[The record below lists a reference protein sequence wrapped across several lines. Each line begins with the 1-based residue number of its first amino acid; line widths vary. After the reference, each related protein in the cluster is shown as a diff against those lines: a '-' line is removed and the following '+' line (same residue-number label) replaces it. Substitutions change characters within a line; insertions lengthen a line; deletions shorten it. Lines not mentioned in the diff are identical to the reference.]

1 MARKS
6 SNDKDKAAAPAA
18 PAAPATTGA
27 QPPAE
32 ESLIDGQL
40 AGVQH
45 QDGAIVPLAELPEAE
60 LRQIG
65 TDLEIQD
72 AATLA
77 IEQLVAAIQAQKVLV
92 PTGDEVV
99 SPEAAKSPLR
109 IADDDARYQV
119 LLSDGSLA
127 YLEDLVQEDI
137 EALAAACYELAIQS
151 RGGELGRTIGVDL
164 AAGLKDRFIVQRERL
179 DHDGETYT
187 LGDPIYL
194 DSPQAAQLLPL
205 GAIEREQ
212 P

>member
-1 MARKS
+1 MARKP
-6 SNDKDKAAAPAA
+6 SNDKVKAAAPAA
-18 PAAPATTGA
+18 PANTGA
-27 QPPAE
+27 QPPVE
-32 ESLIDGQL
+32 ENLIDGQL

-45 QDGAIVPLAELPEAE
+45 QDGTVIPLAELPEAE

-65 TDLEIQD
+65 ADLEIQD
-72 AATLA
+72 AATLPV
-77 IEQLVAAIQAQKVLV
+77 EQLVAAIQAQKVV
-92 PTGDEVV
+92 MPAGDEDGVV
-99 SPEAAKSPLR
+99 NPEAAESPLR
-109 IADDDARYQV
+109 IADDDGRYQV

-127 YLEDLVQEDI
+127 YLEDLVQEDL

-194 DSPQAAQLLPL
+194 DSTQAAQLLPL
-205 GAIEREQ
+205 GAIERER

>member
-18 PAAPATTGA
+18 PTTTGA

-45 QDGAIVPLAELPEAE
+45 QDGTVVPRAELPEAE

-72 AATLA
+72 AATLPV
-77 IEQLVAAIQAQKVLV
+77 EQLVAAIQAQKVVV
-92 PTGDEVV
+92 PAGDEVV
-99 SPEAAKSPLR
+99 NPEAAESPLR
-109 IADDDARYQV
+109 IADEAGRYQV

-127 YLEDLVQEDI
+127 YLENLVQEDL

-151 RGGELGRTIGVDL
+151 RGGELGRTIGVDW

-187 LGDPIYL
+187 HGDPIYL
-194 DSPQAAQLLPL
+194 DSTQAAQLLPL
-205 GAIEREQ
+205 GAIERER

>member
-6 SNDKDKAAAPAA
+6 SNDKDKAAVPAA
-18 PAAPATTGA
+18 PANTGA
-27 QPPAE
+27 QPPVE
-32 ESLIDGQL
+32 ENLIDGQL

-45 QDGAIVPLAELPEAE
+45 QDGTVVPLAELPEAE

-65 TDLEIQD
+65 ADLEIQD
-72 AATLA
+72 AATLPV
-77 IEQLVAAIQAQKVLV
+77 EQLVAAIQAQKVV
-92 PTGDEVV
+92 MPAGDEDGVV
-99 SPEAAKSPLR
+99 NPEAAESPLR
-109 IADDDARYQV
+109 IADDDGRYQV

-127 YLEDLVQEDI
+127 YLEDLVQEDL

-187 LGDPIYL
+187 HGDPIYL
-194 DSPQAAQLLPL
+194 DSTQAAQLLSL
-205 GAIEREQ
+205 GAVRSEMQ
-212 P
+212 

>member
-6 SNDKDKAAAPAA
+6 SNDKDKAAP

-45 QDGAIVPLAELPEAE
+45 QDGTVVPLAELPEEE

-65 TDLEIQD
+65 ADLEIQD
-72 AATLA
+72 AATLPV
-77 IEQLVAAIQAQKVLV
+77 EHLVAAIQTQKVLL
-92 PTGDEVV
+92 PAGDEVA
-99 SPEAAKSPLR
+99 SPEAEKSPLR

-127 YLEDLVQEDI
+127 YLEDLVQEDL

-151 RGGELGRTIGVDL
+151 RGGELGRTIGVDW

>member
-18 PAAPATTGA
+18 PTTTGA

-40 AGVQH
+40 AGVQL

-65 TDLEIQD
+65 ADLEIQD

-92 PTGDEVV
+92 PAGDEVA
-99 SPEAAKSPLR
+99 SPEAAESPLR
-109 IADDDARYQV
+109 MADDGGRYQV
-119 LLSDGSLA
+119 LLSDGSLG
-127 YLEDLVQEDI
+127 YLEDLVQEDL
-137 EALAAACYELAIQS
+137 EALATACYRLALFS
-151 RGGELGRTIGVDL
+151 FSGDIGLDL
-164 AAGLKDRFIVQRERL
+164 AADEKTCFIVQRERL
-179 DHDGETYT
+179 DHNGETYT
-187 LGDPIYL
+187 HGDPIYL
-194 DSPQAAQLLPL
+194 DSIQAAQLLPL
-205 GAIEREQ
+205 GAIERER

>member
-18 PAAPATTGA
+18 PATTGA
-27 QPPAE
+27 QPLAE

-45 QDGAIVPLAELPEAE
+45 QDGTVVPLAELPEAE

-65 TDLEIQD
+65 ADLEIQD
-72 AATLA
+72 AATLPV
-77 IEQLVAAIQAQKVLV
+77 EQLVAAIQAQKVVV
-92 PTGDEVV
+92 PAGDEDGVV
-99 SPEAAKSPLR
+99 NPEAAESPLR
-109 IADDDARYQV
+109 IADEAGRYQV

-127 YLEDLVQEDI
+127 YLEDLVQEDL

-187 LGDPIYL
+187 HGDPIYL
-194 DSPQAAQLLPL
+194 DSTQAAQLLSL
-205 GAIEREQ
+205 GAVRSEMQ
-212 P
+212 

>member
-1 MARKS
+1 MARKP
-6 SNDKDKAAAPAA
+6 SNDKVKAAAPAA
-18 PAAPATTGA
+18 PANTGA
-27 QPPAE
+27 QPPVE
-32 ESLIDGQL
+32 ENLIDGQL
-40 AGVQH
+40 AGVQL
-45 QDGAIVPLAELPEAE
+45 QDGAVVPLAELPEAE

-65 TDLEIQD
+65 TDMEIQD

-77 IEQLVAAIQAQKVLV
+77 IEQLVAAIQAQKVLL
-92 PTGDEVV
+92 PAGDEVV
-99 SPEAAKSPLR
+99 SPEAAESPLR
-109 IADDDARYQV
+109 IADEVGRYQV

-127 YLEDLVQEDI
+127 YLEDLVQEDL

>member
-1 MARKS
+1 MARKP
-6 SNDKDKAAAPAA
+6 SNDKDKAAV

-32 ESLIDGQL
+32 ENLIDGQL

-45 QDGAIVPLAELPEAE
+45 QDGTVVPRAELPEAE

-72 AATLA
+72 AATLPV
-77 IEQLVAAIQAQKVLV
+77 EQLVAAIQAQKVVV
-92 PTGDEVV
+92 PAGDEDGVV
-99 SPEAAKSPLR
+99 NPEAAESPLR
-109 IADDDARYQV
+109 IADEAGRYQV

-127 YLEDLVQEDI
+127 YLENLVQEDL

-151 RGGELGRTIGVDL
+151 RGGELGRTIGVDW

-187 LGDPIYL
+187 HGDPIYL
-194 DSPQAAQLLPL
+194 DSTQAAQLLPL
-205 GAIEREQ
+205 GAIERER

>member
-18 PAAPATTGA
+18 PATADA

-45 QDGAIVPLAELPEAE
+45 QDGAIVPLAELSEAE

-65 TDLEIQD
+65 ADLEIQD
-72 AATLA
+72 AATLPV
-77 IEQLVAAIQAQKVLV
+77 EQLVAAIQAQKVVV
-92 PTGDEVV
+92 PAGDEDGVV
-99 SPEAAKSPLR
+99 NPEAAESPLR
-109 IADDDARYQV
+109 IADEAGRYQV

-127 YLEDLVQEDI
+127 YLEDLVQEDL

-151 RGGELGRTIGVDL
+151 RGGELGRTIGVDW

-187 LGDPIYL
+187 HGDSIYL
-194 DSPQAAQLLPL
+194 DSTQAAQLLPL
-205 GAIEREQ
+205 GAIERER

>member
-18 PAAPATTGA
+18 PATADA

-65 TDLEIQD
+65 ADLEIQD
-72 AATLA
+72 A
-77 IEQLVAAIQAQKVLV
+77 
-92 PTGDEVV
+92 
-99 SPEAAKSPLR
+99 EAAESPLR
-109 IADDDARYQV
+109 IADEAGRYQV

-127 YLEDLVQEDI
+127 YLEDLVQEDL

-151 RGGELGRTIGVDL
+151 RGGELGRTIGVDW

-187 LGDPIYL
+187 HGDSIYL
-194 DSPQAAQLLPL
+194 DSTQAAQLLPL
-205 GAIEREQ
+205 GAIERER

>member
-6 SNDKDKAAAPAA
+6 SNDKDKAAP

-45 QDGAIVPLAELPEAE
+45 QDGTVVPLAELPEEE

-65 TDLEIQD
+65 ADLEIQD
-72 AATLA
+72 AATLPV
-77 IEQLVAAIQAQKVLV
+77 EHLVAAIQAQKVLL
-92 PTGDEVV
+92 PAGDEVV
-99 SPEAAKSPLR
+99 SPEAAESPLR
-109 IADDDARYQV
+109 MADDDGRYQV

-127 YLEDLVQEDI
+127 YLEDLVQEDL

-151 RGGELGRTIGVDL
+151 RGGELGRTIGVDW

-179 DHDGETYT
+179 DHNGETYT
-187 LGDPIYL
+187 HGDPIYL
-194 DSPQAAQLLPL
+194 DSTQAAQLLSL
-205 GAIEREQ
+205 GAVRSEMQ
-212 P
+212 

>member
-1 MARKS
+1 MARKP
-6 SNDKDKAAAPAA
+6 SNDKDKAAA

-32 ESLIDGQL
+32 ENLIDGQL

-45 QDGAIVPLAELPEAE
+45 QDGTVIPLAELPEAE

-92 PTGDEVV
+92 PAGDEVG

-127 YLEDLVQEDI
+127 YLEDLVQEDL

-151 RGGELGRTIGVDL
+151 RGGELGRTIGVD
-164 AAGLKDRFIVQRERL
+164 
-179 DHDGETYT
+179 
-187 LGDPIYL
+187 
-194 DSPQAAQLLPL
+194 
-205 GAIEREQ
+205 
-212 P
+212 

>member
-1 MARKS
+1 MARKP
-6 SNDKDKAAAPAA
+6 SNDKVKATAPAA
-18 PAAPATTGA
+18 PANTGA

-32 ESLIDGQL
+32 ENLIDGQL

-45 QDGAIVPLAELPEAE
+45 QDGTVVPLAELPEAE

-65 TDLEIQD
+65 ADLEIQD
-72 AATLA
+72 AATLPV
-77 IEQLVAAIQAQKVLV
+77 EQLVAAIQAQKVVMLA
-92 PTGDEVV
+92 GDEDGVV
-99 SPEAAKSPLR
+99 NPEAAESPSR
-109 IADDDARYQV
+109 IADDDGRYQV

-127 YLEDLVQEDI
+127 YLEDLVQEDL

-164 AAGLKDRFIVQRERL
+164 AAGLKGRFIVQRERL
-179 DHDGETYT
+179 DHDGEMYT

-194 DSPQAAQLLPL
+194 DSTQAAQLLPL

>member
-1 MARKS
+1 MARKP
-6 SNDKDKAAAPAA
+6 SNDKDKAAA

-32 ESLIDGQL
+32 ENLIDGQL

-45 QDGAIVPLAELPEAE
+45 QDGTVIPLAELPEAE

-92 PTGDEVV
+92 PAGDEVA
-99 SPEAAKSPLR
+99 SPEAEKSPLR

-127 YLEDLVQEDI
+127 YLEDLAQEDL

-151 RGGELGRTIGVDL
+151 RGGEAGPDYRGGSGRRPQGPL
-164 AAGLKDRFIVQRERL
+164 HRAARASG
-179 DHDGETYT
+179 
-187 LGDPIYL
+187 
-194 DSPQAAQLLPL
+194 S
-205 GAIEREQ
+205 
-212 P
+212 

>member
-1 MARKS
+1 MARKP
-6 SNDKDKAAAPAA
+6 SNDKDKAAA

-32 ESLIDGQL
+32 ENLIDGQL

-45 QDGAIVPLAELPEAE
+45 QDGTVIPLAELPEAE

-72 AATLA
+72 AATLPV
-77 IEQLVAAIQAQKVLV
+77 EQLVAAIQAQKVLV
-92 PTGDEVV
+92 PAGDEVV

-127 YLEDLVQEDI
+127 YLEDLVQEDL

-187 LGDPIYL
+187 HGDPIYL
-194 DSPQAAQLLPL
+194 DSTQAAQLLSL
-205 GAIEREQ
+205 GAVRSEMQ
-212 P
+212 